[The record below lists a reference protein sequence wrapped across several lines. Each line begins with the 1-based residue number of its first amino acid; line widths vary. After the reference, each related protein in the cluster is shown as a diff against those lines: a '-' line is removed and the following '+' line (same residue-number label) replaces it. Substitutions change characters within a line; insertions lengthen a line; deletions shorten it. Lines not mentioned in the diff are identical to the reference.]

1 MEVKEIMLLKAFE
14 GIDMLLSKGQINDTY
29 IQLLYF
35 IKNLNEDNNLVIGLS
50 DNEIEDLLDE
60 DSVKTDLLS
69 EEDELFE
76 KLQRLLNLQDLKKV
90 SIFILKEPSSEEIDD
105 PMVKIWE
112 ESIKKLPQL
121 WED

>member
-112 ESIKKLPQL
+112 ESIKKLSQL

>member
-76 KLQRLLNLQDLKKV
+76 KLQILQNFQDLEKV
-90 SIFILKEPSSEEIDD
+90 SILKLKGPPSEEMGDH
-105 PMVKIWE
+105 MVKILE
-112 ESIKKLPQL
+112 EAIKKLSEL
-121 WED
+121 YED